1 MNKKKRIFTYLT
13 NFGLVIFGNFFY
25 ALFIKL
31 FLLPSGLVTGG
42 TTGLGLIAENFFHI
56 DLSLFVLIFNI
67 IMLVLGFFVLGK
79 QFAATTV
86 ASSFLYPIALKIWDL
101 LLGDALIT
109 SDPLLCTVFSGIGI
123 GIGLGVV
130 IKSGASTGGMDIPPL
145 ILNKKFKLPVSVGLY
160 IFDILILFG
169 QMPFRSL
176 EKILYGILMVFVYS
190 FVIEKVLLAGNT
202 KTEIKVVSSKSNEIR
217 AAILTQIDRGV
228 TMLYGEGGYLGN
240 ETHIVLSIIN
250 DRELPRVEKL
260 IRSIDS
266 ESFMIVSRVKEVSG
280 RGFSMKKHYK

>member
-1 MNKKKRIFTYLT
+1 MDKKKRLIPLLW
-13 NFGLVIFGNFFY
+13 NLLLVVFGNFFY

-31 FLLPSGLVTGG
+31 FLLPAELVTGG

-56 DLSLFVLIFNI
+56 NLSLFVLIFNVV
-67 IMLVLGFFVLGK
+67 MLVVGFFVLGK

-86 ASSFLYPIALKIWDL
+86 ASTFLYPIALELWNR
-101 LLGDALIT
+101 LLGDLVIT
-109 SDPLLCTVFSGIGI
+109 TDPLLCTIFSGIGI
-123 GIGLGVV
+123 GIGLGIV

-145 ILNKKFKLPVSVGLY
+145 ILNKKFKIPVSIGLY
-160 IFDILILFG
+160 FFDILILFG
-169 QMPFRSL
+169 QMPFRSF
-176 EKILYGILMVFVYS
+176 EKVLYGILMVFVYS
-190 FVIEKVLLAGNT
+190 FVLDKILLAGNT
-202 KTEIKVVSSKSNEIR
+202 KTEIKVVSAKSDEIK

-240 ETHIVLSIIN
+240 RTQIVLSIIN
-250 DRELPRVEKL
+250 DRELPKVEKL
-260 IRSIDS
+260 IRSIDP